1 LAGFS
6 FPTMKVKRSLLCL
19 LTIYLLAVPLQAQLI
34 QAVPFSFDGT
44 NLLTKTIS
52 FNPWTN
58 SLIPL
63 TSVTLKINGFVSGSF
78 FFTGSSYTVDAPQ
91 LFQSYSFTS
100 GNTNGVPPDSI
111 FSSPLQTM
119 PTTPTTPGAFSGV
132 QPFTIDP
139 TTQIGLAGDYDLTA
153 YKDYFY
159 SPNLIGTN
167 LITMN
172 IASLLFVNTTG
183 NPLALG
189 NTLNVAGSV
198 TLEMIP
204 EPSTYAL
211 LSLSA
216 LSFGYMVRKRRRA

>member
-1 LAGFS
+1 MSKKIILFGVVLTFLFS
-6 FPTMKVKRSLLCL
+6 
-19 LTIYLLAVPLQAQLI
+19 VPSQAQLI
-34 QAVPFSFDGT
+34 QSVPFSFDGT

-52 FNPWTN
+52 FNPWTG
-58 SLIPL
+58 SLADL

-78 FFTGSSYTVDAPQ
+78 FFNGTSYTVDAPQ
-91 LFQSYSFTS
+91 LYQSFSFTA
-100 GNTNGVPPDSI
+100 GNTNGVPPNSI
-111 FSSPLQTM
+111 FSSPLQSL
-119 PTTPTTPGAFSGV
+119 PTVPPTPGSFTGV

-139 TTQIGLAGDYDLTA
+139 TTQIGLAGAYDLTA
-153 YKDYFY
+153 NKSYFQ
-159 SPNLIGTN
+159 NLIGTN

-183 NPLALG
+183 NPNPLG

-211 LSLSA
+211 LGLSA
-216 LSFGYMVRKRRRA
+216 LSLGYVAWRRRRA

>member
-1 LAGFS
+1 MTVRKFLFSVFIASALAS
-6 FPTMKVKRSLLCL
+6 SSL
-19 LTIYLLAVPLQAQLI
+19 AQLI
-34 QAVPFSFDGT
+34 QSVPFSFDGT

-58 SLIPL
+58 SLSSL

-78 FFTGSSYTVDAPQ
+78 FYAGSSYTVDAPQ
-91 LFQSYSFTS
+91 LFQSFSFTS
-100 GNTNGVPPDSI
+100 GNTNGVPPNSI
-111 FSSPLQTM
+111 FSSPLQSL
-119 PTTPTTPGAFSGV
+119 PTAPATPGAFTGV

-153 YKDYFY
+153 NKTYFH
-159 SPNLIGTN
+159 NLIGTN

-183 NPLALG
+183 NPIALG

-211 LSLSA
+211 LGLSA
-216 LSFGYMVRKRRRA
+216 LCLGYVAWKRRRVFDPRS